1 MEGTEPMPRAVGRAR
16 VVVAVVVLLAVGL
29 AALGLARL
37 SGPDDAPRVP
47 PPAMASLAP
56 QARTADDFARA
67 ACVRLSLAVQGI
79 SADSAAE
86 TVRRELA
93 AARAL
98 AAEALRRDGTYA
110 ELSGGVAALDD
121 AVRRDDAEAAAT
133 AVRVARQACPPQ
145 PQRR

>member
-1 MEGTEPMPRAVGRAR
+1 MEGTEPMPRAVGGAR
-16 VVVAVVVLLAVGL
+16 VVVAVGVLLVVGL

-37 SGPDDAPRVP
+37 SGPDDARVP
-47 PPAMASLAP
+47 PPAVASLAP

-79 SADSAAE
+79 AADSAAE

-93 AARAL
+93 AARVL

-110 ELSGGVAALDD
+110 ELSGGVAALED
-121 AVRRDDAEAAAT
+121 AIRRDDATAAGT